1 MEQQDGS
8 KRIRSH
14 NAKNNA
20 GVRRIEVPGAEQL
33 WRRVVRCE
41 MLVLCCC
48 LCCSLLLL
56 LPRCSPRRTRY
67 TLLLLY
73 G

>member
-20 GVRRIEVPGAEQL
+20 GVRRIEVPGGGTALEKS
-33 WRRVVRCE
+33 RG
-41 MLVLCCC
+41 M
-48 LCCSLLLL
+48 
-56 LPRCSPRRTRY
+56 
-67 TLLLLY
+67 
-73 G
+73 